1 MANTRL
7 TTRIILRNDSS
18 TQWLANST
26 QILLKGE
33 VGIEFLDSGKVKMK
47 IGDGTSTWAQLPYFG
62 GDECRVTEVE
72 VAKGADHATA
82 IAGAV
87 TGTINKGDI
96 AIVKE
101 AIIAADKLGTAT
113 QQYQYTAYVYGE
125 TASGAAWKA
134 MDGNYSAENV
144 YFNDDMLITQKVG
157 YCDITNGQGTI
168 PSKGKNLTQV
178 FEAMYVKEANPSKTD
193 PKVTFDSVTSGRYEV
208 GSKVTPTW
216 DANFSKG
223 SYTYGPATGLTPT
236 WAISDTMGHTATT
249 ETGSFAEF
257 QVTDSTSYTITA
269 KASYGDGT
277 VPVTN
282 KGNPYTTVQIK
293 AGSKSATSSAIYGE
307 RKAFYGAFVTPIT
320 LNGSAIR
327 TNCTAKWHNDDVTSN
342 SYCSGDGYTLTIP
355 EGATQVVVA
364 LKDKTIKGV
373 YDVAAFGTNIQ
384 ANNAFVLQSG
394 KVSIPGANDYTG
406 ADYNIYV
413 YTVPGGLGANT
424 YHISIG

>member
-1 MANTRL
+1 
-7 TTRIILRNDSS
+7 
-18 TQWLANST
+18 
-26 QILLKGE
+26 
-33 VGIEFLDSGKVKMK
+33 
-47 IGDGTSTWAQLPYFG
+47 
-62 GDECRVTEVE
+62 
-72 VAKGADHATA
+72 
-82 IAGAV
+82 
-87 TGTINKGDI
+87 
-96 AIVKE
+96 
-101 AIIAADKLGTAT
+101 
-113 QQYQYTAYVYGE
+113 
-125 TASGAAWKA
+125 
-134 MDGNYSAENV
+134 
-144 YFNDDMLITQKVG
+144 
-157 YCDITNGQGTI
+157 
-168 PSKGKNLTQV
+168 
-178 FEAMYVKEANPSKTD
+178 MYVKEANPSKTD

-216 DANFSKG
+216 DANFNKG
-223 SYTYGPATGLTPT
+223 SYTYGPDTGLTPT
-236 WAISDTMGHTATT
+236 WEISDTMGHTAAT
-249 ETGSFAEF
+249 ESGSFSEI
-257 QVTDSTSYTITA
+257 QITDATSYTITA
-269 KASYGDGT
+269 KASYSDGT

-384 ANNAFVLQSG
+384 ANNVFVLQSG
-394 KVSIPGANDYTG
+394 KVSIPGANDDPG
-406 ADYNIYV
+406 ADYNVYV
-413 YTVPGGLGANT
+413 YTVPGGLPANT

>member
-26 QILLKGE
+26 QVLLKGE

-193 PKVTFDSVTSGRYEV
+193 PKVTFASVTSGRKEV
-208 GSKVTPTW
+208 GEKVTPTW
-216 DANFSKG
+216 DANFNKG

-236 WAISDTMGHTATT
+236 WEITDSMGHSAST

-269 KASYGDGT
+269 KASYGDGA

-293 AGSKSATSSAIYGE
+293 AGSKSATSSAVYGE
-307 RKAFYGAFVTPIT
+307 RKAFYGAFVTPIALT
-320 LNGSAIR
+320 GSEIR
-327 TNCTAKWHNDDVTSN
+327 SKCTAKWHNDDVNSN
-342 SYCSGDGYTLTIP
+342 TYCSGDGYTITIP

-406 ADYNIYV
+406 ADYNVYV